1 VTRETAST
9 TASLPLLPGRV
20 ERVWLWLAVASLH
33 GLLLLAVRDALL
45 PRQPD
50 AATTSAAPPLVV
62 RVIVPV
68 PVPVPVRVPV
78 PSAAPPDATRPVAQA
93 APPRR
98 PPAEPRIEAV
108 RAVGEVG
115 QAITAAPMVAEAS
128 PAASAPDTQPL
139 NVSVPRAIAVPAQP
153 SMRDQMINDP
163 RSNSARATVE
173 SRVAAVAG
181 TDVLVEERMDATR
194 TRVRQRG
201 QCVEVHESRAAQ
213 LDPWNQSHSPTPK
226 IVKPSC

>member
-1 VTRETAST
+1 MTRETASA

-62 RVIVPV
+62 RMIVPV
-68 PVPVPVRVPV
+68 PVPVPR
-78 PSAAPPDATRPVAQA
+78 AAPPDATRPVAQA

-115 QAITAAPMVAEAS
+115 QAITTAPMVAEAS

-139 NVSVPRAIAVPAQP
+139 NLSVPRAIAVPAQP
-153 SMRDQMINDP
+153 SMRDQMINDL